1 MTDSQVAL
9 SQVNAANSI
18 RLMMPMPPSQVLLG
32 KRNETCHGSSRKR
45 SKTVRRDK
53 MVSCH
58 NDKLCY
64 LVLGCYVIVMSLFKS
79 EAMAQSRRRA
89 FAKGQIQA
97 RLSHWGSRRTQHDM
111 L

>member
-9 SQVNAANSI
+9 SQVNAAKDSLSSKLEAAI
-18 RLMMPMPPSQVLLG
+18 QVLLV
-32 KRNETCHGSSRKR
+32 KWNETCRGRPT

-64 LVLGCYVIVMSLFKS
+64 LVLRCYVIVMSLFKS
-79 EAMAQSRRRA
+79 EAMAQS
-89 FAKGQIQA
+89 QA
-97 RLSHWGSRRTQHDM
+97 PGFRERSDTSQALALGVAAHTA
-111 L
+111 